1 MLYCNTVTHI
11 NFYFFD
17 FLTGLINCR
26 SDETVC
32 YAMLMYYNMR
42 MVRASGRP
50 ASGQRTPCLQVY
62 NRLPYHTLILY
73 LIYLIILMLGNWGR
87 QDAIE
92 ISIVGRSFI
101 IYYHIFIFF
110 KVTPL

>member
-42 MVRASGRP
+42 MVGHPSM
-50 ASGQRTPCLQVY
+50 QRTPCLQVY

-73 LIYLIILMLGNWGR
+73 LIYLMLGNWGR

-101 IYYHIFIFF
+101 IYYHIFIF
-110 KVTPL
+110 